1 MKIAVIG
8 SRNIKNI
15 DLTNFIPKNTTEIIS
30 GGAVGVDSLAREY
43 AIANGIKLTEIKPEY
58 NLYKKGAPLKR
69 NLKIIQNSEL
79 VLAFWDG
86 KSRGTKFVID
96 TCHRL
101 EIPVRVYIR

>member
-15 DLTNFIPKNTTEIIS
+15 DLTEFAPKNTTEIIS

-43 AIANGIKLTEIKPEY
+43 AIENGIKFTEIKPEY
-58 NLYKKGAPLKR
+58 NLYKKGAPPKR

-79 VLAFWDG
+79 LLAFWDG
-86 KSRGTKFVID
+86 KS
-96 TCHRL
+96 
-101 EIPVRVYIR
+101 